1 MLLWPSL
8 TRMFARHQER
18 GSLGYGVMP
27 CYGKL
32 FAFTE
37 SDLRELIAKP
47 EPGAL
52 LRDWP
57 DPGID
62 RSDTV
67 PPEFRLTR

>member
-1 MLLWPSL
+1 MVW
-8 TRMFARHQER
+8 
-18 GSLGYGVMP
+18 YGVML

-32 FAFTE
+32 FAFTG

-47 EPGAL
+47 EQGAL

-62 RSDTV
+62 RSNTV